1 MNIST
6 RKAEWP
12 QGSQY
17 CYLYTVYRMYEYIYT
32 IYKLSKRM
40 IMNTRPGKQ
49 SGHRGA
55 STVLVFI
62 SNVYEYIQPF
72 HKDDYEYQYQ
82 ESTERPQAILL
93 MEKLAIG

>member
-1 MNIST
+1 
-6 RKAEWP
+6 
-12 QGSQY
+12 
-17 CYLYTVYRMYEYIYT
+17 MYEYNYT

-72 HKDDYEYQYQ
+72 HNDDYEYQYQ

-93 MEKLAIG
+93 MEKLALG